1 MSGKTAANTKPPLS
15 VCFCTP
21 PSSAF
26 YCTPPS
32 SALLLHAAID
42 ATVACLL
49 LNATVVCLLLH
60 AAIDATV
67 VCSAPIAAK
76 QQHLIHLTSPPRATT
91 TILKNHYAY
100 CSTTY

>member
-1 MSGKTAANTKPPLS
+1 MSGTTAANTKPPLS

-32 SALLLHAAID
+32 SA
-42 ATVACLL
+42 
-49 LNATVVCLLLH
+49 LLLH

>member
-1 MSGKTAANTKPPLS
+1 MSGTTAANTKPPLS

-49 LNATVVCLLLH
+49 LNATVVC
-60 AAIDATV
+60 
-67 VCSAPIAAK
+67 SAPIAAK